1 MNSTVTSY
9 FYCILQSKKTL
20 FCGKYSLKSMHILQS
35 EETADVFLKYLTP
48 KLGTSYSEEIWYIL
62 TQIQSSEILK
72 FRITPFHALH
82 VPLQTWYSLV
92 QPCCVRMKRSM
103 LHSLQSLP
111 AMPGRQLHCPVSSW
125 HSSLTLP

>member
-1 MNSTVTSY
+1 MNSTITSY
-9 FYCILQSKKTL
+9 FYCIFQSKKLL
-20 FCGKYSLKSMHILQS
+20 FCGKYRLNSMYILQS
-35 EETADVFLKYLTP
+35 EETADVFLKYFP
-48 KLGTSYSEEIWYIL
+48 QKVGTSYSKKIRHV

-72 FRITPFHALH
+72 FRMTPFRALY

-92 QPCCVRMKRSM
+92 QPCCVRMKRSL